1 MQKIT
6 PFLWFDR
13 EAEEAAAFYV
23 SVFGGA
29 SRIVKTVRYGKAGP
43 GPEGSVMTVL
53 FELEGQQVTALNGGP
68 HFKFNE
74 AVSLSIACRTQEE
87 IDRYW
92 ALLAEGGEEGPCG
105 WLKDKYG
112 LSWQVTPAGLD
123 NLLADPD
130 PRKSENVMKALLQM
144 RKLSFAALKRAYEKA

>member
-1 MQKIT
+1 MQRIT
-6 PFLWFDR
+6 PFLWFDH

-23 SVFGGA
+23 SVFGGN

-53 FELEGQQVTALNGGP
+53 FELESQQLTALNGGP
-68 HFKFNE
+68 RFRFNQ
-74 AVSLSIACRTQEE
+74 AVSLVVSCATQEE

-92 ALLAEGGEEGPCG
+92 ARLTDGGEEGPCG

-112 LSWQVTPAGLD
+112 LSWQVTPAGID
-123 NLLADPD
+123 RLLSDPD
-130 PRKSENVMKALLQM
+130 PKKSENVMKTLLQM
-144 RKLSFAALKRAYEKA
+144 RKPSFAQLKRAYEKV